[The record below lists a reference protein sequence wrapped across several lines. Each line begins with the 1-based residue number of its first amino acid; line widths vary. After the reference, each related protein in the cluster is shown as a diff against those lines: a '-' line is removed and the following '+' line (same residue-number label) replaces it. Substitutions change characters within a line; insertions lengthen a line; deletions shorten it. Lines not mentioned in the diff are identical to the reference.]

1 MIVMKEGATE
11 EQVRHVIGRI
21 EAAGAKAHPSIGEF
35 ITVIGAIGDDREIV
49 ASLQLEGE
57 PGVEKVVPILKP
69 YKLVSNDFRGGASV
83 VDVAGRKIG
92 RGSFGLIAGPC
103 AVESREQTLASARA
117 CKAAGASL
125 LRGGAYKPRTSPY
138 AFQGLG
144 KEGLAILAEARE
156 ETGLPIVT
164 ELMDVRSLDDVLEVA
179 DMIQIGARNMQNFD
193 LLREVGRTRTPVL
206 LKRGIANTVEEWL
219 LSADTSPIRAT
230 PTSSCASA
238 ASAPSRPPPRST
250 LDISAVPAAKQLTS
264 LPVIVDPSHAAGKR
278 DLILPMARAAVVA
291 GADGL
296 IVEVHP
302 NPETALCDGP
312 QALHADTFGA
322 WVADVRRCIDLMG
335 LVLAGEDAP
344 VRRVTSAGR
353 GGPGGRRARPY
364 NQAHD
369 ATRSPD
375 LPHGHQAHGNT
386 ASGQLRRRDPAGDR
400 AGP

>member
-1 MIVMKEGATE
+1 MMIVMKEGATE
-11 EQVRHVIGRI
+11 EQVAHVIERI
-21 EAAGAKAHPSIGEF
+21 EQAGAKAHPSIGEF

-69 YKLVSNDFRGGASV
+69 YKLVSSDFRGGASV
-83 VDVAGRKIG
+83 VDVAGRRIG
-92 RGSFGLIAGPC
+92 RGSFALIAGPC
-103 AVESREQTLASARA
+103 AVESRDQTFASARA

-144 KEGLAILAEARE
+144 KEGLQILAEARE
-156 ETGLPIVT
+156 ETGLPVVT
-164 ELMDVRSLDDVLEVA
+164 ELMDVRSLEDVVEVA

-206 LKRGIANTVEEWL
+206 LKRGIAATIEEWL
-219 LSADTSPIRAT
+219 LSAEYIAHQGNADVVLCERGIRTFETAT
-230 PTSSCASA
+230 
-238 ASAPSRPPPRST
+238 RST
-250 LDISAVPAAKQLTS
+250 LDISAVPVAKSLSS

-302 NPETALCDGP
+302 SPETALCDGP
-312 QALHADTFGA
+312 QALHSDTFGA
-322 WVADVRRCIDLMG
+322 WVADVRRCVELMG
-335 LVLAGEDAP
+335 LVMAGEDAP
-344 VRRVTSAGR
+344 V
-353 GGPGGRRARPY
+353 
-364 NQAHD
+364 
-369 ATRSPD
+369 
-375 LPHGHQAHGNT
+375 
-386 ASGQLRRRDPAGDR
+386 PA
-400 AGP
+400 